1 MILPDN
7 YPDEAVKTRGYY
19 ISQILNVLT
28 TAVHL
33 PSSLTSFLTNKLDGS
48 CDTSISLQ
56 NEENI
61 YILLLQCSKNL
72 NYLKGFIRGNIHIF
86 ILFLFFRLIK
96 LSYVGLGWV
105 WFDSISF
112 TFLPFFS
119 SLLLFLLFILLYF
132 TSLYFFF
139 VQYTLLYFT
148 SLYFT
153 LLFFYLIY
161 FILLYFNSLYFFYI
175 QYTVLLLYTL
185 FFFFFF
191 LDQLYIP

>member
-96 LSYVGLGWV
+96 LSYVGLGLV

-112 TFLPFFS
+112 IFLPFFS

-153 LLFFYLIY
+153 FFLFNI
-161 FILLYFNSLYFFYI
+161 LYF
-175 QYTVLLLYTL
+175 TLL
-185 FFFFFF
+185 
-191 LDQLYIP
+191 

>member
-96 LSYVGLGWV
+96 LRLV
-105 WFDSISF
+105 WFGSILSLLF
-112 TFLPFFS
+112 FYHSSLPFFS
-119 SLLLFLLFILLYF
+119 SYSLFYFSLLHFTYFSFNILYF
-132 TSLYFFF
+132 T
-139 VQYTLLYFT
+139 LLH
-148 SLYFT
+148 FT

>member
-96 LSYVGLGWV
+96 LSYVGLG
-105 WFDSISF
+105 SILSLLLF
-112 TFLPFFS
+112 YHSSLPFFS
-119 SLLLFLLFILLYF
+119 SYSLFYFTLLHFTFFSFNILYF
-132 TSLYFFF
+132 T
-139 VQYTLLYFT
+139 LLH
-148 SLYFT
+148 FT

-161 FILLYFNSLYFFYI
+161 FTLL
-175 QYTVLLLYTL
+175 
-185 FFFFFF
+185 
-191 LDQLYIP
+191 